1 VFCFGL
7 VKRYGRRSGL
17 ILVLALALV
26 LSILPAAAL
35 AAPLES
41 GKVHVVRKGESLSG
55 IARYYGVTV
64 SVLARHNGLA
74 IDSWVYVGQ
83 RLHIPPA
90 GAGHKPYPGHP
101 PVGCVKYHYVHKGD
115 TLTKIAKWYG
125 VNLHALAKLNN
136 ISDPNII
143 RLGQKIC
150 IPSAY
155 KGVSYGYHAYG
166 HKGHDYGHGY

>member
-1 VFCFGL
+1 MFRFDL
-7 VKRYGRRSGL
+7 FQRQGRFAVL
-17 ILVLALALV
+17 FFVLALTLILTA
-26 LSILPAAAL
+26 LPAAAL

-41 GKVHVVRKGESLSG
+41 GKVHIVRKGETLSG

-83 RLHIPPA
+83 HLHIPPA

-115 TLTKIAKWYG
+115 TLTKIARWYG

-136 ISDPNII
+136 ISNPNII

-155 KGVSYGYHAYG
+155 QGVSYGHYGYG
-166 HKGHDYGHGY
+166 HKGYYHGYGH